1 METLN
6 TAWQSASQDIYNAQQ
21 AAGGDGAEATAD
33 AGDGGSDSTE
43 YVTDVEFEEVDDTK

>member
-1 METLN
+1 MLHTGY
-6 TAWQSASQDIYNAQQ
+6 QSVSQHIYNAQQ

-43 YVTDVEFEEVDDTK
+43 DVTDVEFEEVDDTK